1 MGKKNE
7 NYVHLKNF
15 REIKVFCKKKTFG
28 LTKFFHI
35 KKFREINFRQKLRKT
50 FLVLAID
57 FTNYLSKEWKF
68 FVHYA
73 LTIRGNFGT
82 TQTFWIRKF
91 EVIDLTIFFPCFSG
105 GSANISD
112 DSSSNTSPLSAL
124 LCRNNTSPTGNSNN
138 GGSNSFQNESSVD
151 VGHGNFKRSASADT
165 LGAFNSGGPSSSF
178 ISSSNMKGKIEC

>member
-1 MGKKNE
+1 MTKISWNQ
-7 NYVHLKNF
+7 F
-15 REIKVFCKKKTFG
+15 
-28 LTKFFHI
+28 LTKNA
-35 KKFREINFRQKLRKT
+35 K
-50 FLVLAID
+50 D
-57 FTNYLSKEWKF
+57 FSSSSHRFDE
-68 FVHYA
+68 
-73 LTIRGNFGT
+73 
-82 TQTFWIRKF
+82 
-91 EVIDLTIFFPCFSG
+91 FFPSFSG

-178 ISSSNMKGKIEC
+178 ISSSNMKGKIEWIMSEFELQMGIYYSVPNSIIFSLQVLDPGNLLLKKFLARLLTVIMTMTRLQWP

>member
-1 MGKKNE
+1 MT
-7 NYVHLKNF
+7 NF
-15 REIKVFCKKKTFG
+15 
-28 LTKFFHI
+28 FFI
-35 KKFREINFRQKLRKT
+35 
-50 FLVLAID
+50 LA
-57 FTNYLSKEWKF
+57 
-68 FVHYA
+68 
-73 LTIRGNFGT
+73 
-82 TQTFWIRKF
+82 
-91 EVIDLTIFFPCFSG
+91 G

-178 ISSSNMKGKIEC
+178 ISSSNMKGKIEWIMSEFELQMGIYYSVPNSIIFSLQVLDPGNLLLKKFLARLLTVIMTMTRLQWP